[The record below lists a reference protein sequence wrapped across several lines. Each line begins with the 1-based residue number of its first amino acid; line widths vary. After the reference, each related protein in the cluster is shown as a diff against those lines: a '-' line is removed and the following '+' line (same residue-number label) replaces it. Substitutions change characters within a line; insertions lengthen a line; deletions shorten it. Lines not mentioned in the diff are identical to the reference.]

1 MRKLSPEEIQE
12 LIDEARRNGAGA
24 PKMKAKPAGARN
36 GNAGARNEKTKAN
49 DSPKPDWLGKSIK
62 GKGQGPLSILANVTS
77 ALRNDPSLV
86 NAFAY
91 DEMQRTTML
100 MQKEGQPIEPR
111 PVEDADVFRLQ
122 EFLQRAGLKNLGAQT
137 VHDAVEVRGRECK
150 FHPVRDYLE
159 AQKWDGV
166 PRVGNWL
173 VRYLG
178 APETPYIQAVGR
190 MFLISKVARIFEPGC
205 KVDYMPVLEGPQ
217 GALKSAICRI
227 LGGAHFSDNLPDVT
241 TGKDVSQHLRGKWL
255 IEVPEMHAMGRAETT
270 LLKAFITRQVEQYRP
285 SYGRREVTEPRQCV
299 FLGTTNKQTYLRD
312 ETGGRRFWPV
322 PTGSIDVAA
331 FKRDRDQLFAEAVR
345 LYRNG
350 IPWWP
355 DRAFEQQHMV
365 PEQEA
370 RFQQDAWEE
379 KIEKYLAS
387 APRKVTVGQVGR
399 EALGI
404 EDRHLGRADQNRI
417 VAILERFGWQRG
429 KRSEDGRWWIR
440 GNDQ

>member
-1 MRKLSPEEIQE
+1 MPRLSKEEIQE
-12 LIDEARRNGAGA
+12 IIDEARRNGAVA
-24 PKMKAKPAGARN
+24 PKMKAKPAGTRN
-36 GNAGARNEKTKAN
+36 GNAGTRNGKTKAN

-62 GKGQGPLSILANVTS
+62 GKGQAPLSILANVTR
-77 ALRNDPSLV
+77 ALRNDPFLV

-91 DEMQRTTML
+91 DEMQRATML
-100 MQKEGQPIEPR
+100 MQKEGRPIEPR

-122 EFLQRAGLKNLGAQT
+122 EFLQRAGLKNLSSQT

-159 AQKWDGV
+159 TLKWDGV
-166 PRVGNWL
+166 PRVENWL
-173 VRYLG
+173 VRYVG
-178 APETPYIQAVGR
+178 APETPYIKAVGR
-190 MFLISKVARIFEPGC
+190 MFLTSMVARIFKPGC
-205 KVDYMPVLEGPQ
+205 KADYMPVLEGPQ
-217 GALKSAICRI
+217 GALKSAICQI
-227 LGGAHFSDNLPDVT
+227 LGGAHFSDNLPDLT
-241 TGKDVSQHLRGKWL
+241 TGKEASQHLRGKWL
-255 IEVPEMHAMGRAETT
+255 IEVSEMHAMERADIR

-299 FLGTTNKQTYLRD
+299 FIGTTNKQTYLRD

-379 KIEKYLAS
+379 KIEKYFAS
-387 APRKVTVGQVGR
+387 GPRKITVGQVGR
-399 EALGI
+399 EALDI
-404 EDRHLGRADQNRI
+404 EDRHLGRTDQNRI

-429 KRSEDGRWWIR
+429 KRSENGRWWIR